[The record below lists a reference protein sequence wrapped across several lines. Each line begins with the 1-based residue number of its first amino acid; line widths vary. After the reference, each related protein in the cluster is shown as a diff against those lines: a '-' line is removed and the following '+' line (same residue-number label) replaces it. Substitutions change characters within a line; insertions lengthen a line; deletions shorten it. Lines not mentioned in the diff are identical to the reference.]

1 MVLVT
6 TVAEAPLAG
15 NVKVTVAPSIASPL
29 LSVSWT
35 ASVRGNAVPTAVCM
49 ASRPAIDSTLAPRFV
64 RRNRPLSTTPTMA
77 AVTSYVPMVALAVTV
92 IDARPLLSVMAV
104 LAESVALAP
113 LAGAANVT
121 VTPLNGLPATSATAT
136 TSALANAA
144 EAGAPCGVP
153 LTTKTVAGSL
163 GRFSISNRTA
173 ARLPVVALALHLPA
187 VVLAVAVIVA

>member
-6 TVAEAPLAG
+6 TLAEAPLAG
-15 NVKVTVAPSIASPL
+15 NVNVTVAPSMASPL
-29 LSVSWT
+29 LSVNWT
-35 ASVRGNAVPTAVCM
+35 TSVRGNAVPTVVCM

-64 RRNRPLSTTPTMA
+64 RRNWPLSFTPA
-77 AVTSYVPMVALAVTV
+77 IVAVTSYVPIVALAVAV
-92 IDARPLLSVMAV
+92 MDARPLLSVMAV

-121 VTPLNGLPATSATAT
+121 VTPLNGLPAISATAT

-144 EAGAPCGVP
+144 EAGAPCGDP
-153 LTTKTVAGSL
+153 LTMKTVAGSF
-163 GRFSISNRTA
+163 GRFSISNKTA
-173 ARLPVVALALHLPA
+173 AKLPVDALALHLPA